1 MNMRKIQF
9 SILGVI
15 VLAAVSLAR
24 VFGSVQAPATQP
36 GTVSATTEPSA
47 ACTCPATTRPIAGG
61 TIRGRVTISGDWS
74 LQKPDLTRVVV
85 YLASDPSLDSHTPPT
100 GHATIAQRHRAFVPN
115 FAVVERGTTVEFPN
129 WDNFDHNVF
138 SLSKAAPAFD
148 LDRYPRGQSKSRVFD
163 KVGVVQLFC
172 NIHPFMRAMVVV
184 TPNAY
189 FARAD
194 GDGQFE
200 IPDVPP
206 GKYELVAWQE
216 HCDDPQ
222 QNVVVGGPG
231 TTSDVSIELREKGK
245 SIVSSEAAPT
255 DKGYGVE
262 SGMGL
267 KREKLN
273 LPVVKDSHPA
283 PDPEPQ

>member
-1 MNMRKIQF
+1 MRNMNLAILATF
-9 SILGVI
+9 SF
-15 VLAAVSLAR
+15 AAVLLTR
-24 VFGSVQAPATQP
+24 VHASAESPATQP
-36 GTVSATTEPSA
+36 SPILATTAPSVASTRPAAGGVISGTV
-47 ACTCPATTRPIAGG
+47 
-61 TIRGRVTISGDWS
+61 TIGGDWS

-85 YLASDPSLDSHTPPT
+85 YIASNPSLDSDVPPT
-100 GHATIAQRHRAFVPN
+100 GHATIAQRHKAFVPN
-115 FAVVERGTTVEFPN
+115 FVVVARGTTVEFPN
-129 WDNFDHNVF
+129 WDDFEHNVF

-163 KVGVVQLFC
+163 KVGIVQIFC

-189 FARAD
+189 FSRAD
-194 GDGQFE
+194 AGGRFA
-200 IPDVPP
+200 IPNVPA

-216 HCDDPQ
+216 RCDDQ
-222 QNVVVGGPG
+222 HTDVTIGGPG
-231 TTSDVSIELREKGK
+231 TTDDVSIELREKGR
-245 SIVSSEAAPT
+245 SIVSSEAAPP
-255 DKGYGVE
+255 DNGYGVE

-283 PDPEPQ
+283 PDPEPK

>member
-1 MNMRKIQF
+1 MNMRKTQF
-9 SILGVI
+9 SILAVI
-15 VLAAVSLAR
+15 VLVAVSLAR
-24 VFGSVQAPATQP
+24 VFGSAPAPATQP
-36 GTVSATTEPSA
+36 ALILATTAPSV
-47 ACTCPATTRPIAGG
+47 ACTCPACTRPAGG
-61 TIRGRVTISGDWS
+61 TIRGKVSIGGDWS

-85 YLASDPSLDSHTPPT
+85 YLASNPSLDSNTPPT

-115 FAVVERGTTVEFPN
+115 FAVVERGTTIEFPN

-184 TPNAY
+184 TPNSY

-194 GDGQFE
+194 ADGKFE
-200 IPDVPP
+200 IPNVPP

-216 HCDDPQ
+216 HCDDQ
-222 QNVVVGGPG
+222 KQDAAIGGPG
-231 TTSDVSIELREKGK
+231 TTDDVSIELREKGR
-245 SIVSSEAAPT
+245 SIVSSEAAPP